1 LRSFKNVNEEF
12 EYLFQETEVSE
23 GTTLSKEF
31 GRSFGWLYNAKM
43 VSEFEGISIE
53 EVWKIPTIQFLNDLS
68 YLKMKREVDD
78 EHEKRLMN
86 KYKLNAN
93 YK

>member
-1 LRSFKNVNEEF
+1 
-12 EYLFQETEVSE
+12 
-23 GTTLSKEF
+23 
-31 GRSFGWLYNAKM
+31 M
-43 VSEFEGISIE
+43 VSEFEGICID

-78 EHEKRLMN
+78 ENEKRLMN

-93 YK
+93 TN